1 MICDMM
7 IILAIIYILTALFY
21 LFYSWL
27 DLRQRQREF
36 KKFKERVDEELGR
49 YLEELMDEDSESG
62 SSDRDGGAR

>member
-1 MICDMM
+1 MIGDMM

-36 KKFKERVDEELGR
+36 KKFKERVDEELER

-62 SSDRDGGAR
+62 SSDRDGGA

>member
-27 DLRQRQREF
+27 DLRQRQRDY
-36 KKFKERVDEELGR
+36 KRFKEKMDEELIR
-49 YLEELMDEDSESG
+49 FLEELTDEDGESG
-62 SSDRDGGAR
+62 NEI

>member
-27 DLRQRQREF
+27 DLRQRQRDYN
-36 KKFKERVDEELGR
+36 KFKEKMDEELIR
-49 YLEELMDEDSESG
+49 FLEELKDEDGSGSES
-62 SSDRDGGAR
+62 

>member
-27 DLRQRQREF
+27 GLRQRQRDYN
-36 KKFKERVDEELGR
+36 KFKEKMDEELIR
-49 YLEELMDEDSESG
+49 FLEELKDEDGSGSES
-62 SSDRDGGAR
+62 

>member
-27 DLRQRQREF
+27 DLRQRQRDY
-36 KKFKERVDEELGR
+36 KRFKEKMDEELIR
-49 YLEELMDEDSESG
+49 FLEELTDEDGSGSES
-62 SSDRDGGAR
+62 